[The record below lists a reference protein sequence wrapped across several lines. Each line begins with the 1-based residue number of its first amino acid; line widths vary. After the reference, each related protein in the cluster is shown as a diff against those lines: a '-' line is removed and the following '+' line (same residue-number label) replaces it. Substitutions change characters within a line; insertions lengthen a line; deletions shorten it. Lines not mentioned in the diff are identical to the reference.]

1 MQPKTAQ
8 MEPRACLLNAAQ
20 IAAAPEVHLRHPFNP
35 KSEVHVRSLGM
46 ATGLARQQ
54 IAIGRVPPGKESFC
68 YHYHLSDEEFL
79 YILSGRGRAEIGD
92 QVFEVAAGDFMGFT
106 APSPGHN
113 LVNPYDEDLVYLMGG
128 ERSPVEVGR
137 FPRAGK
143 TIIFAGEQLL
153 AMDDTAMTEMNFAS
167 YLPDGLPEAILKMMQ
182 GDREQE
188 G

>member
-8 MEPRACLLNAAQ
+8 MDPCACLMTAAQ
-20 IAAAPEVHLRHPFNP
+20 IAAAPEVHLRQPFNP

-68 YHYHLSDEEFL
+68 YHYHLRDEEFL

-92 QVFEVAAGDFMGFT
+92 QVFEVATGDFMGFT

-153 AMDDTAMTEMNFAS
+153 AMDDAAMTEMSFAS

-182 GDREQE
+182 GGRHE